1 MNDIFISYA
10 REDRPRAEL
19 LAHIFEQQKWTVWW
33 DKVIP
38 PGGKYA
44 DVIGAELGSAKAVIV
59 LWSAASVA
67 SDWVKDEAQE
77 GINRKNLVPALISK
91 VSPPYGFRQVQT
103 ADLSEW
109 DGSASDPEL
118 QSLLRSVGGLI
129 SKPVADV
136 VYSKRDNDS
145 GKRFSPI
152 VFVVA
157 GVLVLL
163 LGFAAF
169 KFFGGGA
176 ANNQNQ
182 LGNLNQPNSNG
193 RAGDLTPCDSDSRH
207 KAAGLTGTGL
217 TMIDPGGNQAAA
229 VLQFNEA
236 ISECSS
242 YADAYFWRGQ
252 SFVALQ
258 QNERAVTDFK
268 KFLELTSD
276 TVSRQQA
283 EKFIADLESP
293 RPTPAPTAEP
303 ANTNTNTTVNVNTNT
318 NTNTNRPGSPSPT
331 PIPDKRVQ
339 PQVTE
344 IFDADKSKRIGATTR
359 LIIEKKH
366 DTDAVK
372 QSVNLALQ
380 RPENKSGVINTLVFL
395 ENVDPAVLKQ
405 NRAEIEKLLKVS
417 EANGGQTAAH
427 VAKVQ
432 ALLKSDKVN

>member
-1 MNDIFISYA
+1 MSDIFISYA
-10 REDRPRAEL
+10 REDRNKAEL

-109 DGSASDPEL
+109 DGSPSDPEL
-118 QSLLRSVGGLI
+118 QSLLRSVAGLI
-129 SKPVADV
+129 SKPI
-136 VYSKRDNDS
+136 SEIIPSNRDNGS
-145 GKRFSPI
+145 GKRLSPI
-152 VFVVA
+152 LFVVA

-169 KFFGGGA
+169 KFFGGGP

-182 LGNLNQPNSNG
+182 FGNFNQPNTNA
-193 RAGDLTPCDSDSRH
+193 RTGDLTPCDSDSRH

-236 ISECSS
+236 ITECSS

-258 QNERAVTDFK
+258 QNEKAVTDFK

-276 TVSRQQA
+276 ADSRQQA
-283 EKFIADLESP
+283 EKFIADLEGP
-293 RPTPAPTAEP
+293 RPTPVPTAVP
-303 ANTNTNTTVNVNTNT
+303 ANTNTNTNTAVNVNTNF
-318 NTNTNRPGSPSPT
+318 NTNTKGPSSPT
-331 PIPDKRVQ
+331 PTPAKRVQ

-380 RPENKSGVINTLVFL
+380 HPENKSGVINTLVFL
-395 ENVDPAVLKQ
+395 ENVDPVVLKQ

-417 EANGGQTAAH
+417 QANGGQTAAH

-432 ALLKSDKVN
+432 ALLNN

>member
-1 MNDIFISYA
+1 MSDVFISYA
-10 REDRPRAEL
+10 REDRNKAEL
-19 LAHIFEQQKWTVWW
+19 LAHVFEQQKWTVWW

-44 DVIGAELGSAKAVIV
+44 DVIGAELASAKAVIV
-59 LWSAASVA
+59 LWSGTSVA

-77 GINRKNLVPALISK
+77 GINRKILVPALISK

-109 DGSASDPEL
+109 EGSPSDPEL
-118 QSLLRSVGGLI
+118 QSLLRGVGGLI
-129 SKPVADV
+129 SKPVSDV
-136 VYSKRDNDS
+136 VFANGDSGS
-145 GKRFSPI
+145 GKRRSPI
-152 VFVVA
+152 LFVVA

-169 KFFGGGA
+169 KFFGGGP

-182 LGNLNQPNSNG
+182 LGNVDPGNGNNG
-193 RAGDLTPCDSDSRH
+193 RTGDLTPCNADSRH

-258 QNERAVTDFK
+258 QNGRAVTDFK

-276 TVSRQQA
+276 ADSRQQA

-293 RPTPAPTAEP
+293 PPTPVPTAVP
-303 ANTNTNTTVNVNTNT
+303 VNTNANIPVNVNTNT
-318 NTNTNRPGSPSPT
+318 NTNTNRPGSPTPT
-331 PIPDKRVQ
+331 PTPGKRVQ

-344 IFDADKSKRIGATTR
+344 IFDADKTKRIGATTR

-366 DTDAVK
+366 DPDAVK

-380 RPENKSGVINTLVFL
+380 HPENKSGVINTLVFL
-395 ENVDPAVLKQ
+395 ENVDPVVLKQ
-405 NRAEIEKLLKVS
+405 NRAEIEKLLKAS
-417 EANGGQTAAH
+417 QTNGGQTAGH
-427 VAKVQ
+427 IAKVQ
-432 ALLKSDKVN
+432 ALLKN